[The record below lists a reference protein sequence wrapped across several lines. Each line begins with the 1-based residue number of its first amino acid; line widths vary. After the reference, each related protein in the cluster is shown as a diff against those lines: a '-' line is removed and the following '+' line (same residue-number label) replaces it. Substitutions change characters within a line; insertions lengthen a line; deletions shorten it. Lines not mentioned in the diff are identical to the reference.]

1 VNEPAAPQPIRVIV
15 AALYPSVRAGLR
27 ALLDGPGGISVVGET
42 AHLAVG
48 SETSFAA
55 ADVLV
60 VDLEH
65 GGDAESLRAAAE
77 ALPLVLL
84 GDGAA
89 DFAGFSLGD
98 PIPRAYLLKDATSD
112 ELAAAVYAVAQGLT
126 VANPALAARLTRPGA
141 SLLHGA
147 VADATTHLTER
158 ELEVLR
164 LVSAGLPNKG
174 IALELGITDHT
185 VKFHVGAILGKLGAA
200 SRTEAV
206 TIAVRSGLLPL

>member
-1 VNEPAAPQPIRVIV
+1 MNEPAAPQPIRVIV

-27 ALLDGPGGISVVGET
+27 ALLDGAGGISVVGET

-60 VDLEH
+60 VDLEN
-65 GGDAESLRAAAE
+65 GAEVESLRVAAE

-84 GDGAA
+84 GGGAA
-89 DFAGFSLGD
+89 DFAGFSLAD
-98 PIPRAYLLKDATSD
+98 PIPRAYLLKDATSE
-112 ELAAAVYAVAQGLT
+112 ELGAAVHAVAQGLT
-126 VANPALAARLTRPGA
+126 VVNPALASRLSRTEAG
-141 SLLHGA
+141 LVHGRA
-147 VADATTHLTER
+147 VDGTIHLTER

-164 LVSAGLPNKG
+164 LVSTGLPNKG

>member
-1 VNEPAAPQPIRVIV
+1 MNELAGSQPLRVIV
-15 AALYPSVRAGLR
+15 AAVYPSVRAGLR
-27 ALLDGPGGISVVGET
+27 ALLDGAGGITVVGET

-60 VDLEH
+60 IDLEN
-65 GGDAESLRAAAE
+65 GGGAESLRAAGE
-77 ALPLVLL
+77 ALPLVLI
-84 GDGAA
+84 GGAPG

-98 PIPRAYLLKDATSD
+98 AVPRAYLLKDATPE
-112 ELAAAVYAVAQGLT
+112 ELAAAVHAVSQGLT
-126 VANPALAARLTRPGA
+126 VANPALAARLTRPETA
-141 SLLHGA
+141 FVHGGS
-147 VADATTHLTER
+147 ADTTAHLTER

-185 VKFHVGAILGKLGAA
+185 VKFHMGSILGKLGAA